1 MRQGDTVKIAD
12 SIYWVGAQDRE
23 TDLFEGL
30 WRLPH
35 GIAYNAY
42 LLDGE
47 KSVLIDTVKNHFAD
61 DFLDRV
67 FAVLAGRPLDYVVV
81 NHMEPDHAGSLSIL
95 RKLYPGVTFVG
106 NAKTA
111 EMMKNFFGIEDN
123 VLVVKEGEA
132 IDLGPRRFVFA
143 FTPMVHWPESM
154 VAYDATDKI
163 LFSSD
168 IFGGFAATD
177 GGIFDDEAD
186 MGLVVPESM
195 RYYVNI
201 VGRFASPALKAL
213 AKARGL
219 DIAMLC
225 PAHGP
230 IWRRDPELIISLY
243 EKWSRQETE
252 ESVVVVYGSMYGN
265 TKLASEAVARSLS
278 NEGVKNVRVY
288 DIARSDLSVVATDI
302 WRSAGLLMASCT
314 YNMELFPPMARLI
327 RHIEN
332 KNMRGR
338 HVGLIGTYCWAE
350 ASLREMAEFVERSKG
365 GWTLVEPKIS
375 IKSSPKGGD
384 LDLLESLASNMARV
398 IKK

>member
-67 FAVLAGRPLDYVVV
+67 FAVLEGRPLDYVVV

-95 RKLYPGVTFVG
+95 RRLYPGVTFVG

-168 IFGGFAATD
+168 IFGGFAETD

-213 AKARGL
+213 SKARGL

-265 TKLASEAVARSLS
+265 TKLASETVARALS

-288 DIARSDLSVVATDI
+288 DIARSDLSVVATDV
-302 WRSAGLLMASCT
+302 WRSSGLLMASCT

-350 ASLREMAEFVERSKG
+350 ASLREMAEFVERGKG
-365 GWTLVEPKIS
+365 AWTLVEPKIS
-375 IKSSPKGGD
+375 IKSSPKGDDFG
-384 LDLLESLASNMARV
+384 LLESLASNMARA